1 MKHLKNISHILSRAG
16 FLAGTVLAVW
26 LTGCNRS
33 PLDGGQGTLSFIFE
47 QNSDLTT
54 KSGDIG
60 YTLDIVDAN
69 GDTVAH
75 YDDNRN
81 VPTIKLKEGVYTI
94 HAKDNTP
101 TPETSKFGQPRY
113 GGIQEVNVIAG
124 RNEPVVMTCKLLNV
138 KVMVTEFEQDIKD
151 NFTEYSLV
159 VKPTQDY
166 TRHDTLIFT
175 QAEVDA
181 TPQQAGWINQTENG
195 RFVLIFRV
203 RNKQTPDKQQIYIQ
217 TIADAVP
224 ADFYQ
229 LKVRMDPIGDP
240 SDGGTMFRLSVKT
253 DMNEYEFPFGVKDH
267 TRPAPAVTRHDGL
280 DINQPMITRIDTRDG
295 DLRVDIR
302 ADAGIQRLRIRHEDP
317 DVLLRYGLPGMIT
330 LGGDNDATTDEA
342 QRPAVSEVIEWSEGT
357 VVGATDVWVDF
368 SRLGNTAMLDGNLL
382 PIGEYRVDIEA
393 YDYDNQMVTRTV
405 MFSVMPAMDL
415 IVDRVREN
423 AALACYVDLSGQWQ
437 TPTQPENLT
446 FEYTVQGQDAWQ
458 RVSSERVKIE
468 GKQVTTQLTG
478 LIPETTY
485 EYRLVGDGV
494 RSSDSRTFTTDV
506 RIDLPNLDFEGGEY
520 GRFDGANID
529 GCFSPNAQG
538 QPRFWATGNPGG
550 MYEMAGMGLKKNVTL
565 PATGVEARTGTA
577 LKMTAY
583 YINQGVPNILM
594 VQSLASGTVFSGT
607 FGPITSAPM
616 NSDAQRALVHYGQ
629 PYTARPYALRGWYKY
644 IPQTINTDIDGKYPE
659 LMGAT
664 DQCKIYV
671 SLEKWGEGVTSRPS
685 KPTVIGYGQLLS
697 GVTPIDTPKAQA
709 NNGYVPFEFKITYTD
724 PTQKPDHIVMCA
736 TCCYLSDD
744 FCGAGEKD
752 GNPGSLLYI
761 DDFELIWDPD
771 QLSAN

>member
-16 FLAGTVLAVW
+16 LLAGAVLAVW

-60 YTLDIVDAN
+60 YTLDIVDAE

-75 YDDNRN
+75 YADHRN

-124 RNEPVVMTCKLLNV
+124 RNQPVIMNCKLLNI

-159 VKPTQDY
+159 VKPTEDY
-166 TRHDTLIFT
+166 IGRDTLTFT

-203 RNKQTPDKQQIYIQ
+203 RNKQTPDKLQIYIR

-229 LKVRMDPIGDP
+229 LKVRMAPTGDP

-253 DMNEYEFPFGVKDH
+253 DLNEYEFPFDVKDH
-267 TRPAPAVTRHDGL
+267 TRPAPVVTRHDGG
-280 DINQPMITRIDTRDG
+280 DISQSMITQIDTRDG

-330 LGGDNDATTDEA
+330 LGGDNDAATDEA

-393 YDYDNQMVTRTV
+393 YDYDNQMVTWTV

-494 RSSDSRTFTTDV
+494 RSSDLRTFTTDV
-506 RIDLPNLDFEGGEY
+506 RIDLPNLDFEAGYTIASISSGFLGGESK
-520 GRFDGANID
+520 NVW
-529 GCFSPNAQG
+529 SPNLDG
-538 QPRFWATGNPGG
+538 DSFWATGNPGSTFEVFG
-550 MYEMAGMGLKKNVTL
+550 AGLKKNVTTQAPSGESL
-565 PATGVEARTGTA
+565 YG
-577 LKMTAY
+577 
-583 YINQGVPNILM
+583 QGHGLRMQTYDVNVLE
-594 VQSLASGTVFSGT
+594 VKSLASGTIYSGA
-607 FGPITSAPM
+607 FGYISSAPT
-616 NSDAQRALVHYGQ
+616 SPEAQTALVKYGQ
-629 PYTARPYALRGWYKY
+629 PYTARPLGLKGWYKY
-644 IPQTINTDIDGKYPE
+644 TPQVITKDYGGKHADLVEEGAMDRCRVTIILENW
-659 LMGAT
+659 GAA
-664 DQCKIYV
+664 
-671 SLEKWGEGVTSRPS
+671 TSRPAQ
-685 KPTVIGYGQLLS
+685 PQVIGS
-697 GVTPIDTPKAQA
+697 GEFLGDLTGVNSETND
-709 NNGYVPFEFKITYTD
+709 YFPFEFKIEYQNTTLK
-724 PTQKPDHIVMCA
+724 PTHIVMSA
-736 TCCYLSDD
+736 ASSYRSDD
-744 FCGAGEKD
+744 FCGG
-752 GNPGSLLYI
+752 PGSVFYI